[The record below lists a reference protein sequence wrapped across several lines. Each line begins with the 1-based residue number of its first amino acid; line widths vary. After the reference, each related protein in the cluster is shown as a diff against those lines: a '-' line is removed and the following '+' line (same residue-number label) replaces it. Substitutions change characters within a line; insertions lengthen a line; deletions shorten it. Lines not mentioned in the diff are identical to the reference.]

1 MKYHFTVSGE
11 DLAYTGKASTE
22 VKKILA
28 RLGVAPEN
36 IRRTA
41 IIMYE
46 GETNLAI
53 HAGGGEVDVDISQDR
68 VEVILEDHGPGIS
81 DIEQAMSEGFS
92 TAPEWIREQGFGAG
106 MGLPNMKR
114 NADGFEIHTE
124 VGVGTRIVM
133 VINLATVKEGCLA

>member
-1 MKYHFTVSGE
+1 MKYHFTVSGD

-28 RLGVAPEN
+28 RLGVPPEN

-46 GETNLAI
+46 GETNLTI
-53 HAGGGEVDVDISQDR
+53 HAGGGVVDVDISPQR
-68 VEVILEDHGPGIS
+68 IEVVMEDHGPGIA
-81 DIEQAMSEGFS
+81 DLELAMSDGYS
-92 TAPEWIREQGFGAG
+92 TAPEWVREQGFGAG
-106 MGLPNMKR
+106 MGLSNMKK
-114 NADGFEIHTE
+114 NADGFDITTE

-133 VINLATVKEGCLA
+133 VINF